1 MLDSMTIDPLVS
13 SLRIAGSGLQSQ
25 SARLRVVA
33 ENIANAQSTGA
44 TTGADPY
51 TRKTITFESA
61 LDRASGENLVAVKS
75 IGVDSTPFRLEHMPG
90 NPAADASGDVKMP
103 NVDLL
108 FEMADMRE
116 ANRSYEANLQIV
128 KQSREMISQTIDL
141 MRT

>member
-1 MLDSMTIDPLVS
+1 MAVDPLIS
-13 SLRIAGSGLQSQ
+13 SLRVAGSGLESQ

-44 TTGADPY
+44 SAGADPY
-51 TRKTITFESA
+51 SRKTITFESE

-75 IGVDSTPFRLEHMPG
+75 IGTDATPFRIEHMPG
-90 NPAADASGDVKMP
+90 NPAADANGDVKLP

-116 ANRSYEANLQIV
+116 ANRSYEADLQVI
-128 KQSREMISQTIDL
+128 KQTRDMLSQTIDL